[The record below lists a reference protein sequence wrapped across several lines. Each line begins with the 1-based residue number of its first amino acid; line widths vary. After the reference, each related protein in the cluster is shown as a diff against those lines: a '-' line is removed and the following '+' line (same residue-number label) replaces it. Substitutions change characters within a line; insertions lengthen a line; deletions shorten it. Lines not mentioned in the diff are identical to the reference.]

1 VSPAATDGLLA
12 RTLREE
18 AGPLVARLSRRFGDF
33 DLAEEAV
40 QSAVVEALTG
50 WRRDGPPDNPAAW
63 LQVAAQRNALDAV
76 RRSTRQRALATR
88 VAPPGPPGPAGPSES
103 SGTDDRLALLFA
115 CCHPA
120 LVPEARL
127 ALTLRAVVG
136 LTTPQIARAFLV
148 NESTLAQ
155 RIVRAKRKIV
165 EAGISL
171 AVPPPDQ
178 LAARLDDVL
187 AVVYVMFNEGF
198 VSSTGATQDRDL
210 AADAVWLAGVIAT
223 AVPHEAETWG
233 LTALLTIQHARAAAR
248 FDEHGGLVLL
258 RHQDRSRW
266 DWDAIAEGERL
277 IERAAA
283 LRAPGR
289 YQLQA
294 AIAALHATAS
304 SWEET
309 DWLQIVLL
317 YDELARLDP
326 SPVVRLNQ
334 AVAHAQVTDPADALA
349 RLESLSSDLA
359 GYHLFH
365 AVRAELLTSLGRH
378 DEAAVANRTAL
389 GLTTNDAERRLLT
402 TRLHRHS
409 LQDGS

>member
-1 VSPAATDGLLA
+1 MTHRRPTTTDDLLA

-40 QSAVVEALTG
+40 QGAVVEALTS
-50 WRRDGPPDNPAAW
+50 WRRDGPPQRPGAW
-63 LQVAAQRNALDAV
+63 LQVAAARNAMDGV
-76 RRSTRQRALATR
+76 RHRDRQRALAARADPR
-88 VAPPGPPGPAGPSES
+88 VAGSEDPTN
-103 SGTDDRLALLFA
+103 GTDDRLALLFA

-120 LVPEARL
+120 LAPDVRL

-148 NESTLAQ
+148 HETTLAQ

-165 EAGISL
+165 STRIAL
-171 AVPPPDQ
+171 TVPPPTE
-178 LAARLDDVL
+178 LSARLGDVL

-210 AADAVWLAGVIAT
+210 AADAVWLAGVVAT
-223 AVPHEAETWG
+223 ALPGEAEAWG
-233 LTALLTIQHARAAAR
+233 LAALLTIQHARSRAR
-248 FDEHGGLVLL
+248 FADGDLVLL
-258 RHQDRSRW
+258 RDQDRAL
-266 DWDAIAEGERL
+266 WDAAAIADGERL

-283 LRAPGR
+283 LRRPGP

-294 AIAALHATAS
+294 AIAAVHATGS
-304 SWEET
+304 SWAET
-309 DWLQIVLL
+309 DWLQISLL
-317 YDELARLDP
+317 YDELAHHDP

-334 AVAHAQVTDPADALA
+334 AVAHAQVAGPADALA
-349 RLESLSSDLA
+349 RLESLAGPLA

-365 AVRAELLTSLGRH
+365 ATRAHLL
-378 DEAAVANRTAL
+378 TAL
-389 GLTTNDAERRLLT
+389 GRDAEAAEANTRALALTTNDAERRLLT
-402 TRLHRHS
+402 TRLHRRPMD
-409 LQDGS
+409 DGS

>member
-1 VSPAATDGLLA
+1 MTTTTDGLLA
-12 RTLREE
+12 QVLRDE
-18 AGPLVARLSRRFGDF
+18 AGPLVARLARRYADF

-40 QSAVVEALTG
+40 QSAVVEALTA
-50 WRRDGPPDNPAAW
+50 WRRDGPPHNPAAW
-63 LQVAAQRNALDAV
+63 LQVAAQRNALDGV
-76 RRSTRQRALATR
+76 RRSTRQRALAAR
-88 VAPPGPPGPAGPSES
+88 APAPSEVA

-120 LVPEARL
+120 LAPEARL

-148 NESTLAQ
+148 NETTLAQ
-155 RIVRAKRKIV
+155 RIVRAKRKITD
-165 EAGISL
+165 AGISL
-171 AVPPPDQ
+171 AVPVGEE
-178 LAARLDDVL
+178 LTERLGDVL

-198 VSSTGATQDRDL
+198 VSSTGANQDRDL

-223 AVPHEAETWG
+223 SVPDEPEAWG
-233 LTALLTIQHARAAAR
+233 LAALLTVQHARAAAR

-266 DWDAIAEGERL
+266 DHAAIAEGERL
-277 IERAAA
+277 IDRAFA
-283 LRAPGR
+283 LRRPGP

-294 AIAALHATAS
+294 AIAALHATAA

-309 DWLQIVLL
+309 DWLQIALL

-334 AVAHAQVTDPADALA
+334 AVAHAQVTSPADALA
-349 RLESLSSDLA
+349 RLDGLAGDLA
-359 GYHLFH
+359 RYHLFH
-365 AVRAELLTSLGRH
+365 AVRAELLTSMGRH
-378 DEAAVANRTAL
+378 DEADAANRTAL
-389 GLTTNDAERRLLT
+389 ALTGNDAERRLLQ
-402 TRLHRHS
+402 TRLHSRP
-409 LQDGS
+409 LDDGS

>member
-1 VSPAATDGLLA
+1 MSSTDGLLA
-12 RTLREE
+12 QVLREE

-50 WRRDGPPDNPAAW
+50 WRRNGAPDNPAAW
-63 LQVAAQRNALDAV
+63 LQVAAERNALDGV

-88 VAPPGPPGPAGPSES
+88 AERPGGGR

-120 LVPEARL
+120 LAPEARL

-165 EAGISL
+165 AAGISL
-171 AVPPPDQ
+171 AVPAPDQ
-178 LAARLDDVL
+178 LTQRLGDVL

-198 VSSTGATQDRDL
+198 VSSTGAAQDRDL
-210 AADAVWLAGVIAT
+210 AADAVWLAGVVAT
-223 AVPHEAETWG
+223 SVPHEPEAWG
-233 LTALLTIQHARAAAR
+233 LAALLTIQHARAAAR

-258 RHQDRSRW
+258 RDQDRSRW
-266 DWDAIAEGERL
+266 DSGAIAEGERL

-283 LRAPGR
+283 LGAPGH
-289 YQLQA
+289 YQVQA
-294 AIAALHATAS
+294 AIAALHATAP

-309 DWLQIVLL
+309 DWLQIVMLYELL
-317 YDELARLDP
+317 AHLDT

-334 AVAHAQVTDPADALA
+334 AVARAQLGEPAAALGQLEGLAGALA
-349 RLESLSSDLA
+349 S
-359 GYHLFH
+359 YHLFH
-365 AVRAELLTSLGRH
+365 AARAELLTTLGRH
-378 DEAAVANRTAL
+378 DEAREANRTAL
-389 GLTTNDAERRLLT
+389 GLTSNDAERRLLT
-402 TRLHRHS
+402 TRLHRHP
-409 LQDGS
+409 LADGS

>member
-1 VSPAATDGLLA
+1 VSTSATDGLLA

-76 RRSTRQRALATR
+76 RRGTRQRALATR
-88 VAPPGPPGPAGPSES
+88 VAPPGLAVPSES

-178 LAARLDDVL
+178 LAARLGDVL

-223 AVPHEAETWG
+223 AVPHEAEAWG
-233 LTALLTIQHARAAAR
+233 LAALLTIQHARAAAR
-248 FDEHGGLVLL
+248 FDEHGSLVLL

-266 DWDAIAEGERL
+266 DSDAIDEGERL

-294 AIAALHATAS
+294 AIAALHATAP

-349 RLESLSSDLA
+349 RLESLSGDLA

>member
-1 VSPAATDGLLA
+1 MSSPSTDSLLA
-12 RTLREE
+12 QVLREE

-40 QSAVVEALTG
+40 QSAVLEALTG

-63 LQVAAQRNALDAV
+63 LQVAAQRNALDGV
-76 RRSTRQRALATR
+76 RRSTRQRALAR
-88 VAPPGPPGPAGPSES
+88 RAVPPGSAER

-120 LVPEARL
+120 LAPEARL

-155 RIVRAKRKIV
+155 RVVRAKRKIV
-165 EAGISL
+165 DAGITL
-171 AVPPPDQ
+171 TVPPADQ
-178 LAARLDDVL
+178 LSDRLEDVL

-210 AADAVWLAGVIAT
+210 AADAVWLSRVIAT
-223 AVPHEAETWG
+223 AVPQQAEAWG
-233 LTALLTIQHARAAAR
+233 LAALLTIQHARAAAR
-248 FDEHGGLVLL
+248 FDDDGGLVLL

-266 DWDAIAEGERL
+266 DRAAIAEGERL

-283 LRAPGR
+283 LRRPGP

-294 AIAALHATAS
+294 AIAALHATAR

-309 DWLQIVLL
+309 DWLQIAML
-317 YDELARLDP
+317 YDELARIDP

-349 RLESLSSDLA
+349 RLEGLSADLA
-359 GYHLFH
+359 RYHLFH
-365 AVRAELLTSLGRH
+365 AVRAELLTTLGRH

-389 GLTTNDAERRLLT
+389 GLTANDAERRLLT
-402 TRLHRHS
+402 TRLHSRP
-409 LQDGS
+409 LEDGS